1 MWWLKS
7 VCFFLSIRRQ
17 QNSCSIPTWR
27 CEKSGRSKWL
37 HWLAWT
43 KTDSL
48 ASTASCDLFIFKA
61 AIFRNFLQNIRTER
75 HKSNCYLPGLQKLLL
90 ASGKHEPFGSVP
102 QVRTTAESIR
112 TKTKSILSYIPK
124 NISAVKYIKVFYIW
138 DQGFYILM
146 PMNQ

>member
-1 MWWLKS
+1 MRWLNS

-17 QNSCSIPTWR
+17 PNSCSILTWR
-27 CEKSGRSKWL
+27 CEKSDRSKWL
-37 HWLAWT
+37 HRFSWT
-43 KTDSL
+43 ETDSP
-48 ASTASCDLFIFKA
+48 ASAASCDLFTFKA
-61 AIFRNFLQNIRTER
+61 AIFRNFLQNTRTER

-112 TKTKSILSYIPK
+112 TKTKSIPSYIPK
-124 NISAVKYIKVFYIW
+124 NISAVKCIKLFSIW